1 MESQIYKEAY
11 SFASR
16 IMKAYTYLT
25 EEKHEFEISKQLKR
39 SGTSISANC
48 AEAHYAQSRADFR
61 SKMSIALKEANE
73 SQNWINLL
81 HDNGYIDDKTYKSI
95 HNDVVSLIIK
105 LSRIV
110 KNTQE

>member
-11 SFASR
+11 AFANR
-16 IMKAYTYLT
+16 IMKAYVYLT
-25 EEKHEFEISKQLKR
+25 EQKHEYEISKQLKR

-48 AEAHYAQSRADFR
+48 AEAHYAQSKADFK

-81 HDNGYIDDKTYKSI
+81 HDNGYIDDITYKSI

-105 LSRIV
+105 LAKIV
-110 KNTQE
+110 KNSNE